1 MPTNNSN
8 VLTGFQTALNSARRA
23 IYRFGAMAYN
33 DPQTGTWP
41 HLADAKLQAGLH
53 AACELLRD
61 EPAAA
66 VSSLGLGESPLEQL
80 DLTTVFQ
87 RLPTSVVALNDTYDQ
102 TFGLLVTCACP
113 PYETE
118 YIDSKLSFQRAQQMA
133 DLGGFYRAFGVEP
146 NAERPDHIALELEFM
161 ATLIDLESRARTDD
175 HLFVSRKAQSD
186 FVGDHLVW
194 WVPTFA
200 KLLAKESSDSFY
212 AAVGRFLSAFLPA
225 ERSLLGIAPHWL
237 KANPSTLEP
246 PEECEGCLLT
256 L

>member
-1 MPTNNSN
+1 MPTTAPPVPSS
-8 VLTGFQTALNSARRA
+8 FSTALNSARRV
-23 IYRFGAMAYN
+23 IYRFAAMAYS

-41 HLADAKLQAGLH
+41 HLADANSQAALH

-80 DLTTVFQ
+80 DLTAVFQ
-87 RLPTSVVALNDTYDQ
+87 RLPTSALALTDTFDQ

-161 ATLIDLESRARTDD
+161 ATLIDLESRAQTDD
-175 HLFVSRKAQSD
+175 QLFVSRKAQSD

-200 KLLAKESSDSFY
+200 RLLAKENSDSFY

-225 ERSLLGIAPHWL
+225 ERGLLGVAPHWL
-237 KANPSTLEP
+237 KANLSTLEP
-246 PEECEGCLLT
+246 PEECEGCFLT